1 MKKQLKKLNRGN
13 LEEGSKGDDSAY
25 SMQENVA
32 SLFQPDTVLAAQYF
46 DNLHRKAILQSEKRL
61 MLAILEDAIDCYQDN
76 VLAQSG
82 KAKVRFDEVQEW
94 IVERDRDWV
103 FSFESICEELGF
115 DPRYVRQGLL
125 RWKHQQLVQ
134 HAEANNPEVR
144 ERPRYAAVGG
154 NR

>member
-1 MKKQLKKLNRGN
+1 MQKPFRKLSGDN
-13 LEEGSKGDDSAY
+13 LEERSKADDSAF

-32 SLFQPDTVLAAQYF
+32 SLFQPDTLLAAQYF
-46 DNLHRKAILQSEKRL
+46 DNLRRKTVLEPEKRL
-61 MLAILEDAIDCYQDN
+61 MLAILEDAIHCFQDN

-82 KAKVRFDEVQEW
+82 KAKTRFDEVQEW

-125 RWKHQQLVQ
+125 RWKQQQLLK
-134 HAEANNPEVR
+134 HAKTDNGEVR
-144 ERPRYAAVGG
+144 ERSRYVAAGG
-154 NR
+154 R